1 MEIEGWK
8 YYNHAMV
15 STSGLDEPVNLEPIK
30 NREIWHV
37 RGGIRSLLVGFRN
50 LTAEM
55 KQNGGIA

>member
-37 RGGIRSLLVGFRN
+37 RGGVSILCTLDF
-50 LTAEM
+50 
-55 KQNGGIA
+55 GI